1 MTAAES
7 TEGQAWYRLRSL
19 RLDPGGPLG
28 EGGAAEIWR
37 CTVPDRD
44 HLVFKRFR
52 DEARADLDGDRLR
65 QLVAWPRRL
74 APEDRE
80 RLLARCAW
88 PSAVVTDGAEIVGVV
103 LPEAPAG
110 YFHNPGSGWKPRH
123 FTRLAVPEQVATRR
137 GFEYY
142 DFPHKLAR
150 LGRLLGDL
158 DFLHDNGIVI
168 GDLQP
173 NNILVTGAAPAGQP
187 VVTDNYFLDCDS
199 FLIDGHSA
207 MPNLDPLPWRPQYA
221 NGDGFTPTTDLF
233 KFALLA
239 IRCLAEDLAADRID
253 YGRFGQLLPMSD
265 FEAIDAL
272 LTSPAPA
279 LTSADL
285 RSLARAWQSV
295 VRPDGGTFR
304 RTDTVLLERWSP
316 AMRVAHLAEMTT
328 VAEPVAASQDLPV
341 EASERAAKLVPV
353 LLAAALAALIILVV
367 LGIAM
372 HG

>member
-1 MTAAES
+1 MTTAES
-7 TEGQAWYRLRSL
+7 TGGQAWYRLTSL

-44 HLVFKRFR
+44 RMVFKRFR

-74 APEDRE
+74 AAEDRE

-88 PSAVVTDGAEIVGVV
+88 PSAVVTDGAEVVGVV
-103 LPEAPAG
+103 LPEAPAL
-110 YFHNPGSGWKPRH
+110 YFHHAGSGWKPRH
-123 FTRLAVPEQVATRR
+123 FTRLAVPEQVAHRR

-173 NNILVTGAAPAGQP
+173 NNILVTSAVPAGQT
-187 VVTDNYFLDCDS
+187 VVTQNYFLDCDS
-199 FLIDGHSA
+199 FLIDGRSA
-207 MPNLDPLPWRPQYA
+207 MPNLDPLPWRPPYT
-221 NGDGFTPTTDLF
+221 NDDGFTATTDLF

-253 YGRFGQLLPMSD
+253 YQRFGQLVPVSD
-265 FEAIDAL
+265 FGTLDAL
-272 LTSPAPA
+272 LTSPTPA

-295 VRPDGGTFR
+295 VRPDGGMFR
-304 RTDTVLLERWSP
+304 RTDAVLLERWSP
-316 AMRVAHLAEMTT
+316 AMRAAHLAE
-328 VAEPVAASQDLPV
+328 VAVPEPVAVQQDLPV
-341 EASERAAKLVPV
+341 RASGRAAVLVPA
-353 LLAAALAALIILVV
+353 LLAAALAALVILVV
-367 LGIAM
+367 LGVAL